1 VTPIPIP
8 IPLPVDLSADE
19 LTIDELADAA
29 GTTTR
34 CVRSFQTLGI
44 LDHPDLKGR
53 TGHYGPHHRAQLRAI
68 LQLQS
73 RGFSLQSRGGRV
85 EPPTRGGG
93 RGAGLSLLSRG
104 VVFSAH
110 RRGESLGSVLNLD
123 ERIPTGS
130 PVGEEDADEAERY
143 GFAELQRNRSRRR
156 SRTLLAIV
164 PTTVWAE
171 PAAS

>member
-73 RGFSLQSRGGRV
+73 RGFSLQS
-85 EPPTRGGG
+85 
-93 RGAGLSLLSRG
+93 LG
-104 VVFSAH
+104 VLFAAH